1 MRRNTSTT
9 LSSVGL
15 ALAGM
20 LSLAG
25 CDLEVENLNNPGL
38 DQLEDEPTPSKV
50 ASACTGL
57 LIGTRAGTA
66 AAIGYV
72 SQLGILGRE
81 SYNFDAADPRNVGE
95 MLAGQLSP
103 ASPYGGAF
111 WGGPYTNIRLA
122 NITLAAAAQ
131 VPEFTEE
138 EQSGISGYVH
148 TIQALDL
155 WRVITTRDDI
165 GAVIDTD
172 RPIDELGEIVPKD
185 EVYAYIADLLD
196 TAADE
201 LAGGGD
207 AFPFPLTSGFAGFDT
222 PATFATFN
230 RALRARV
237 AAYEEDYEGV
247 DAALAES
254 FINEEAAS
262 VGDLEVGTYH
272 TFGTGTGD
280 VTNGLINPNIY
291 AHQSLVD
298 DAQANGDAPDD
309 RLARKV
315 TQVAEEDAGGAQGLS
330 SDLKFTMY
338 SPTAP
343 VPIIRN
349 EELIL
354 LRAEAAWGQGDL
366 AAAIADLNLIRTVSG
381 GLAPL
386 ADDLSADEVEDE
398 ILYNRRYSLMF
409 EGGHRWLD
417 ARRFGRIE
425 DLPLDLPE
433 HFRNVRYPVPQ
444 AECDGRPDE
453 AACEIGSQD

>member
-1 MRRNTSTT
+1 MRRNPSTT
-9 LSSVGL
+9 LSSVAL

-25 CDLEVENLNNPGL
+25 CDLEVANLNNPGL
-38 DQLEDEPTPSKV
+38 DELEDEPTPSKV

-131 VPEFTEE
+131 VPEFTPE
-138 EQSGISGYVH
+138 EQTAIKGYIH

-155 WRVITTRDDI
+155 WRVITTRDTI

-185 EVYAYIADLLD
+185 EVYTYIADLLD

-207 AFPFPLTSGFAGFDT
+207 AFPFPLTSGFSGFDDPAGFL
-222 PATFATFN
+222 TFN

-237 AAYEEDYEGV
+237 AAYQEDYAGIDE
-247 DAALAES
+247 ALAES
-254 FINEEAAS
+254 FIDDA
-262 VGDLEVGTYH
+262 GDLDVGPKH

-298 DAQANGDAPDD
+298 DAQANGDVPDA
-309 RLARKV
+309 RLTAKV
-315 TQVAEEDAGGAQGLS
+315 TQVDEENAGGAGGLS

-366 AAAIADLNLIRTVSG
+366 AAAIADLNIIRTVSG

-386 ADDLSADEVEDE
+386 ADDLSADEVEEE

-425 DLPLDLPE
+425 DIPLDLPE
-433 HFRNVRYPVPQ
+433 HFRNVRYPIPA
-444 AECDGRPDE
+444 AECDGRPGE